1 MSTDVM
7 VAPGAHAWTRV
18 AALIRLNTA
27 LMLREPGPIASRLFM
42 PLIMITV
49 LLPLYQ
55 AALAKSGEQAGK
67 CQSVAG
73 MLVMFSLLALSIVG
87 SAILTERQW
96 HTWDRQR
103 ATPAAAWE
111 LLVGKA
117 VPACVVLVAQ
127 QVLIIGFGKF
137 VFGLDTSAVGLIALV
152 VAVWVFALLCLGTAL
167 GAFARSHSEL
177 AVFYDLGGI
186 TLTVLGGALL
196 PLSMMPGWARAI
208 SPISPGYWAMRALL
222 AALDG
227 RVDVLSIGVL
237 LTLAFTAGSVACWRI
252 TRGWNRSRLM

>member
-1 MSTDVM
+1 MRPNTWTDT
-7 VAPGAHAWTRV
+7 WIRV
-18 AALIRLNTA
+18 SSLIRLNNA
-27 LMLREPGPIASRLFM
+27 LLMREPGPIASRLLM

-49 LLPLYQ
+49 LAPLYK
-55 AALAKSGEQAGK
+55 AALKGAGAQAGPS
-67 CQSVAG
+67 QTISG

-87 SAILTERQW
+87 SAILTERMW

-117 VPACVVLVAQ
+117 IPSCVVLVAQ
-127 QVLIIGFGKF
+127 QVLIIGFGTL
-137 VFGLDTSAVGLIALV
+137 VFGLKVADVGLVSIV
-152 VAVWVFALLCLGTAL
+152 VGVWVFTLLCLGTAL
-167 GAFARSHSEL
+167 GALARSHSEL

-208 SPISPGYWAMRALL
+208 APVSPGYWAMRALNSAL
-222 AALDG
+222 AG
-227 RVDVLSIGVL
+227 RVGDMFTPLLVL
-237 LTLAFTAGSVACWRI
+237 LTLAVVAGFIACWRI
-252 TRGWNRSRLM
+252 TRGWGRSRLL